1 MLQIEEVEQDTEMAQ
16 DIKDRMVKALKALIP
31 SDNNRKVVEDLLNDP
46 VYSGKLKLLDIE
58 EE

>member
-1 MLQIEEVEQDTEMAQ
+1 MAQ
-16 DIKDRMVKALKALIP
+16 DIKDRMVRALKALIP
-31 SDNNRKVVEDLLNDP
+31 SDNNRKVVEDLFSDP